1 MMMRSL
7 FVFVLLTVLAV
18 SATAGPIFDIRTQA
32 GRVGDVVEIKDA
44 IVTAVQ
50 NSSFCVTELPAGPY
64 TAIWIYQ
71 GSTPTVVMGDK
82 VNIKGLVR
90 DAFGRAEIS
99 LCWPDGAGVL
109 VTGQGPVPDIQ
120 LTTTGIMVDPEAWES
135 ALITITDGM
144 IVQELLPR
152 GQWRATSVET
162 SIDVIFDDYFYD
174 FATVDLGDCYNSAY
188 GLYTWH
194 DGARVFKVLSAALI
208 DCTIANEHLT
218 FGEMKAIY
226 R

>member
-1 MMMRSL
+1 MRSL
-7 FVFVLLTVLAV
+7 IVVLLLTVLAV
-18 SATAGPIFDIRTQA
+18 SASAGTIFDIRTDS
-32 GRVGDVVEIKDA
+32 GRVGDVVEVEGA

-50 NSSFCVTELPAGPY
+50 NNSFCVTELPAGLY
-64 TAIWIYQ
+64 TAIWVYQ
-71 GSTPTVVMGDK
+71 GSTPMVVSGDK
-82 VNIKGLVR
+82 VDLKGLVR

-99 LCWPDGAGVL
+99 LRWPGDAGVT

-120 LTTTGIMVDPEAWES
+120 LTTTELMADPEAWES

-162 SIDVIFDDYFYD
+162 SLDVIFDDYFFD
-174 FATVDLGDCYNSAY
+174 FATVDLGDCYNNAF
-188 GLYTWH
+188 GLFSWY
-194 DGARVFKVLSAALI
+194 DGAWIFKVLSVALI
-208 DCTIANEHLT
+208 DCTIANEQLT

>member
-1 MMMRSL
+1 MRSL
-7 FVFVLLTVLAV
+7 IVFMLLAVMAV
-18 SATAGPIFDIRTQA
+18 SATAGTIFDIRTDS
-32 GRVGDVVEIKDA
+32 GRVGDVVEIEDA

-50 NSSFCVTELPAGPY
+50 NNSFCVTELPAGPY
-64 TAIWIYQ
+64 TAIWIYL
-71 GSTPTVVMGDK
+71 GSTPTVVMGDR
-82 VNIKGLVR
+82 VDLKGLVR

-99 LCWPDGAGVL
+99 LRWPADAGVT

-120 LTTTGIMVDPEAWES
+120 LTTTDIMVDPEAWES

-144 IVQELLPR
+144 IVQEMLPR
-152 GQWRATSVET
+152 GQWRAISVET
-162 SIDVIFDDYFYD
+162 SLDVIFDDYFFD
-174 FATVDLGDCYNSAY
+174 FATVDLGDCYNNAF

-194 DGARVFKVLSAALI
+194 DGAWIFKMLSVALI